1 MGCHQVDCEWG
12 GKRLRVLTYGGLRAR
27 RQLWVDAELADEV
40 SPTPLSFRYPL
51 LCARVEVD
59 GELHDVDVVH
69 ERIRAVGSRP
79 PRVTIL
85 VDGDVI
91 HGDPHARRRLL
102 IEPRIW
108 RRVRSRGFW
117 AYAIAESPRGVLWL
131 VPAIVGVLLLGLELR
146 PTIALVAL
154 LTALALVALPL
165 CVWHRNERR
174 WRSREHLLGAAKKR
188 ASVSPT
194 REPVPLVSSA
204 ARR

>member
-12 GKRLRVLTYGGLRAR
+12 GKRLRVLTYGGFRAR
-27 RQLWVDAELADEV
+27 RQLWIDAELADEV
-40 SPTPLSFRYPL
+40 SAAPLSFRYPL

-59 GELHDVDVVH
+59 GQLHDVDVVH
-69 ERIRAVGSRP
+69 EPTRALGSRP

-85 VDGDVI
+85 VDGEVI
-91 HGDPHARRRLL
+91 HGDEHARRRLL

-146 PTIALVAL
+146 PTIALVCL
-154 LTALALVALPL
+154 LSALAFVALPL
-165 CVWHRNERR
+165 GIWLRNERR

-188 ASVSPT
+188 AQVSAK
-194 REPVPLVSSA
+194 REPAQLVSSV